1 MPRRFLQTGPVGCQ
15 VDRGRHSFIALHP
28 GSLLL
33 AHLADLHL
41 GFRAYHRINAQG
53 LNVREADVAAAFR
66 QAVDRVV
73 ALRPEL
79 VLIAGD
85 VFHTVRPSNAAIA
98 EAFRQFSSL
107 TTRLP
112 GVPVVVIA
120 GNHDS
125 PRSADT
131 GHILALFREIPG
143 MVVVTDEARPV
154 YLEEVDASV
163 LCLPHNALA
172 RPQGENALAREHVLA
187 LEPDPRASTNVLMMH
202 GTVGGSA
209 AEGKLRYVSEFGG
222 VVVDDTAIGP
232 ERWDYVALGHYHL
245 LTELAP
251 NMWYAGGIERTSTN
265 VWMEADGPKG
275 FLLYDTERR
284 RADFHPLDTRPV
296 LDLPRLSAR
305 GLSVAEVD
313 AALQEA
319 VDGVAGGL
327 DGKIVR
333 LVVTDISRHTVR
345 ELNHKRI
352 RDWKAEAV
360 HFHLDLRPPEVRRL
374 AGFGA
379 PLRRQTLEEQ
389 VEAYLTRHWT
399 PTAETIR
406 RERLVEL
413 GAHYLDAAGEA
424 S

>member
-1 MPRRFLQTGPVGCQ
+1 
-15 VDRGRHSFIALHP
+15 
-28 GSLLL
+28 LLL

-41 GFRAYHRINAQG
+41 GFRAYHRINEQG
-53 LNVREADVAAAFR
+53 QNLREADVAAAFR

-73 ALRPEL
+73 ALRPDL

-107 TTRLP
+107 TSRLP

-143 MVVVTDEARPV
+143 IEVVTDEARHV

-172 RPQGENALAREHVLA
+172 RPPGDTEPAHGQMPA
-187 LEPDPRASTNVLMMH
+187 LEPDARAATNILMMH

-209 AEGKLRYVSEFGG
+209 AQGKLRYVSEFGG
-222 VVVDDTAIGP
+222 VTVDDTAIGP

-245 LTELAP
+245 VTELTP

-265 VWMEADGPKG
+265 IWMEALGPKG
-275 FLLYDTERR
+275 FLVYDTARR
-284 RADFHPLDTRPV
+284 RADFHPIDTRSV
-296 LDLPRLSAR
+296 VDLPRVSAR
-305 GLSVAEVD
+305 GAGVAELD
-313 AALQEA
+313 TMLEAA
-319 VDGVAGGL
+319 VDGIAGGL
-327 DGKIVR
+327 AGKIVR
-333 LVVTDISRHTVR
+333 LVVTDVARHTVR
-345 ELNHKRI
+345 ELNHRRI

-360 HFHLDLRPPEVRRL
+360 HFHLDLRPPEVGRAL
-374 AGFGA
+374 GFDA
-379 PLRRQTLEEQ
+379 ATRRQTLKEQ

-399 PTAETIR
+399 PTAGTIR

-413 GAHYLDAAGEA
+413 GAHYLDTVGEEA
-424 S
+424 